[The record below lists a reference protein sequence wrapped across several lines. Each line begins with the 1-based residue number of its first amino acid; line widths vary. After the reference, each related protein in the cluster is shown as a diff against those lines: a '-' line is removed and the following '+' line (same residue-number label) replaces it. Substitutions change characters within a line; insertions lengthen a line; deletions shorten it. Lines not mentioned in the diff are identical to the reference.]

1 LRTTGKPR
9 TLSKQLK
16 AAKEKSM
23 SLTID
28 QINSATHAEAIKLLD
43 GIYEHS
49 PWVADQALAARPFK
63 SLSDLKLQLARVL
76 HAASKEA
83 QSAEMKKVHM

>member
-1 LRTTGKPR
+1 
-9 TLSKQLK
+9 
-16 AAKEKSM
+16 M

-63 SLSDLKLQLARVL
+63 SLTDRS
-76 HAASKEA
+76 EA
-83 QSAEMKKVHM
+83 HV